1 MYTATITEMNE
12 NRECSL
18 KSADAK
24 PLPWKHRLLGAV
36 KNIENIG
43 AASPM
48 FARFYSRLFYRKMV
62 SREIALSEITPGMR
76 VLHVGCGP
84 FPMTAM
90 MLARF
95 GARVTAADINPNALV
110 PASRVLERNGL
121 SSGIRLVSG
130 CGCSLDYSGY
140 QAVWISLH
148 VQPMQKVIMRALDN
162 TPQESVVVFRGPA
175 GILTHFYDQ
184 TDELRIGKA
193 VRRREVSQPFGKK
206 SILLKK
212 G

>member
-1 MYTATITEMNE
+1 MHTASITEMNE
-12 NRECSL
+12 NRECTR
-18 KSADAK
+18 KSAGRK

-43 AASPM
+43 AASPT
-48 FARFYSRLFYRKMV
+48 FARLYSRLFYREMV

-95 GARVTAADINPNALV
+95 GARVTAADIDPNAL
-110 PASRVLERNGL
+110 ALARRVLERNGL

-130 CGCSLDYSGY
+130 CGSILDFSGY

-148 VQPMQKVIMRALDN
+148 VQPMQQVIMRALDN
-162 TPQESVVVFRGPA
+162 TPPEAAVVFRGPA
-175 GILTHFYDQ
+175 GILTHFYDE
-184 TDELRIGKA
+184 THALGIGAA
-193 VRRREVSQPFGKK
+193 VQRREISQPFGKK